1 MIKEKCVSYIQD
13 YLVNKF
19 LKSIKASRSMVL
31 IVNAALS
38 LDAAYVLRI
47 LLAKYGFAK
56 FANVV
61 FWISM
66 IL

>member
-1 MIKEKCVSYIQD
+1 
-13 YLVNKF
+13 
-19 LKSIKASRSMVL
+19 MVL

-56 FANVV
+56 FANAV